1 MYTICE
7 SGANKGHQA
16 HSQESFALR
25 FVYVFF
31 FFNGCLSVYG
41 TNTQVKRA
49 GIASLRV

>member
-31 FFNGCLSVYG
+31 FFFMDVCECMV
-41 TNTQVKRA
+41 R
-49 GIASLRV
+49 IRR